1 MKSAEMKLR
10 GLAAACDK
18 SKIVPQDLTHKIII
32 TTRFNLA
39 LKIYA
44 RILKIRCFKL

>member
-1 MKSAEMKLR
+1 MKSAETKLR

-18 SKIVPQDLTHKIII
+18 SKIALQNLTHKVVISA
-32 TTRFNLA
+32 RFNLS

-44 RILKIRCFKL
+44 KILKF

>member
-1 MKSAEMKLR
+1 MKFAEMKLK

-18 SKIVPQDLTHKIII
+18 SKIAPQDLTYKIVISA
-32 TTRFNLA
+32 RFNLA

-44 RILKIRCFKL
+44 RILKF

>member
-1 MKSAEMKLR
+1 MKSAETKLR

-18 SKIVPQDLTHKIII
+18 SKIAPQDLTHKIII